1 MGERQTYLLWQR
13 FTTFQL
19 NLFIIMSYRNIF
31 FQKTVIISCAQID
44 FPPVVERS
52 HVAGLQRRRCPH
64 LHDSSRQRHK
74 KIATSERNVLG
85 DFFLLHVYIFICL
98 SYILCRVIYNRH
110 ATFDNPIVYL
120 KNKTNQ
126 TTTATKSQ
134 MFVLSLKHQLLKIF
148 IRLTRT
154 CSCVLTQA
162 NVTFHLCNQNKFQ
175 LS

>member
-52 HVAGLQRRRCPH
+52 PLFTRCWLAEKKVSASPRFQ
-64 LHDSSRQRHK
+64 SSKTQK
-74 KIATSERNVLG
+74 NCNLG
-85 DFFLLHVYIFICL
+85 AECSRGFFSITCVYL
-98 SYILCRVIYNRH
+98 YLPVMSYILCRVIYNRH
-110 ATFDNPIVYL
+110 ATFDNPVVYL

-134 MFVLSLKHQLLKIF
+134 
-148 IRLTRT
+148 
-154 CSCVLTQA
+154 
-162 NVTFHLCNQNKFQ
+162 N
-175 LS
+175 

>member
-52 HVAGLQRRRCPH
+52 HVVGLQRRRCPH
-64 LHDSSRQRHK
+64 LHDSTVVKDTK
-74 KIATSERNVLG
+74 KLQPRSGMFQGI
-85 DFFLLHVYIFICL
+85 FFYYMCISLFACKEL
-98 SYILCRVIYNRH
+98 YILCRVIYNRH
-110 ATFDNPIVYL
+110 ATFDNPVVYL

-134 MFVLSLKHQLLKIF
+134 
-148 IRLTRT
+148 
-154 CSCVLTQA
+154 
-162 NVTFHLCNQNKFQ
+162 N
-175 LS
+175 